1 MGPAPTRATG
11 ADLEPPSRDRREVL
25 IGLGFAALAVFGV
38 PAAGLF
44 DVDRSVL
51 AAKLR
56 SSPLG
61 DVFARIE
68 ARIDAGSIERIEG
81 LAPAILPAAKAA
93 GVEPELV
100 AAIVYAES
108 RGRSGQTSSAGALGL
123 MQLIPAAARDAARRA
138 GVEVPGD
145 AAELTRALLHDDALN
160 LRLGAAHL
168 AWLLEHRGGW
178 SDEAVLV
185 SYNAGRARLF
195 DWIERH
201 GSFDAWAASETARA
215 EAGEPTTGALAY
227 ARQVLAVR
235 ARFRERGHLAAPD

>member
-1 MGPAPTRATG
+1 MGPDAG
-11 ADLEPPSRDRREVL
+11 DRRGRW
-25 IGLGFAALAVFGV
+25 IGLTFAALAVAGV

-44 DVDRSVL
+44 EVDRGAL
-51 AAKLR
+51 AARLR
-56 SSPLG
+56 ASPLG
-61 DVFARIE
+61 GVLAGIE

-81 LAPAILPAAKAA
+81 LAAPILEAAGAA
-93 GVEPELV
+93 GVEPEFV

-123 MQLIPAAARDAARRA
+123 MQLVPAAARDAARRA
-138 GVEVPGD
+138 GVDLPADEG
-145 AAELTRALLHDDALN
+145 ALTEALLHDDPLN

-168 AWLLEHRGGW
+168 AWLLEHRGDW

-201 GSFDAWAASETARA
+201 GSYEGWAASETARA
-215 EAGEPTTGALAY
+215 AAGEPTTGALAY

-235 ARFRERGHLAAPD
+235 ERFRERGRLARRD